1 MIDENR
7 PDPKT
12 FVQFAVLLAAVWL
25 SNAPAGVLASY
36 SLALLFLWASVTQK
50 RIQPALHGA
59 GGLALGL
66 GLAAFYIVPAAY
78 EQRWVNI
85 SGALAGGLTPNEN
98 FLFAV
103 TQDFEHDAFNR
114 IASYIAIVL
123 IACIFVAA
131 ASEWRRNSP
140 KTQTDDSRKIFG
152 AMIALGVVASAMMVR
167 ATNLLWMLLSKLPF
181 IQFACRLT

>member
-1 MIDENR
+1 MRSDFAEELACALMPVLLLAALQLCGLMENR
-7 PDPKT
+7 WRSSSRAMAI
-12 FVQFAVLLAAVWL
+12 FAMLFAAVWL

-36 SLALLFLWASVTQK
+36 SLALLFLWAAVTQR

-98 FLFAV
+98 FLLAV
-103 TQDFEHDAFNR
+103 TRDTEHDAFNR
-114 IASYIAIVL
+114 IASYIAIL
-123 IACIFVAA
+123 LMACIVVAA
-131 ASEWRRNSP
+131 ASEWRRIPAKAPS
-140 KTQTDDSRKIFG
+140 DDSRKVFG
-152 AMIALGVVASAMMVR
+152 AM
-167 ATNLLWMLLSKLPF
+167 
-181 IQFACRLT
+181 

>member
-1 MIDENR
+1 
-7 PDPKT
+7 
-12 FVQFAVLLAAVWL
+12 LAFEC
-25 SNAPAGVLASY
+25 AGWRLASY
-36 SLALLFLWASVTQK
+36 SLALLFLWASVTPETHSTCASTG
-50 RIQPALHGA
+50 RRTRPGPWTRGLLYRA
-59 GGLALGL
+59 G
-66 GLAAFYIVPAAY
+66 AY

-85 SGALAGGLTPNEN
+85 SGALAGGLTAEREFPIR
-98 FLFAV
+98 V

-152 AMIALGVVASAMMVR
+152 AMIALGVVR
-167 ATNLLWMLLSKLPF
+167 AP
-181 IQFACRLT
+181 